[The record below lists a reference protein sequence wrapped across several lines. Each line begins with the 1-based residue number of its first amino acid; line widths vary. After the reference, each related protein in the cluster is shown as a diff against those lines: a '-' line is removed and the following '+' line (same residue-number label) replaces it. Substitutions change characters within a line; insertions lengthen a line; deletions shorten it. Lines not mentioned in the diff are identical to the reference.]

1 MSWFTAF
8 DVLSLEQYFALN
20 IIFFLLPSIVILIS
34 GKSHVVQSTSSLSKF
49 FFTSLFIIWFVPI
62 LLAIASEF
70 VWVELTVNELL
81 FERAILTLSLC
92 LIGWAYLQ
100 EDQNHN
106 NRRSLALLLIL
117 SSAIIVI
124 WIYTTRRWSL
134 DILNVSN
141 LTNSVNHLI
150 WLLLLTG
157 ISVLSLVYC
166 FIRFSKIPFV
176 IFKVYFFAVLA
187 FTFIAASFYN
197 LNAINFQ
204 VESNYSY
211 RLGWLL
217 AMIALPILMSRQR
230 MSWQETTRYPDFFSG
245 GMGSLTAEW
254 AALQALS
261 NSLAQKDSE
270 GIKQTLLHAATQL
283 TSSRIG
289 MLLHI
294 PQWKEEEEIH
304 FVEVVEYFDVNQV
317 RNSLLIALSLTD
329 LPKISSSIIQK
340 ETIVLKPEIDTSELK
355 QLFRQLDMSRNG
367 LALMIPLERSN
378 HALLLV
384 TSLIEDVYTENIH
397 KVMRYFAQYAD
408 DILYNLF
415 RETQNT
421 LAITDLP
428 DRDTALRNAR
438 EHILQLTAELAIVN
452 KKEVSASLVPQPNK
466 EELENAP
473 LAWQVLMEDK
483 QRENARLKIER
494 EVLTERLKEWEE
506 LLTVWGVEGG
516 PLGLWQHLA
525 DEKDRV
531 THTKVEIEYL
541 KQELEQFRQQVIDRP
556 VNVDEPNQP
565 VSQSEA
571 HTPRKELPDNTF
583 DLLSTVEKSLIP
595 VAAQIR
601 EKSIQV
607 EMETMPNLPR
617 IYGEGILL
625 RGAIESIFEL
635 LIVSAPR
642 NSKLH
647 ISTEPI
653 EGEVHLQFSIQG
665 MKLRFDE
672 FLQEAQEKIQAI
684 GGSMRK
690 LVQDASDDQD
700 PEDVLDITLPIK
712 KTDESISVA
721 S

>member
-1 MSWFTAF
+1 M
-8 DVLSLEQYFALN
+8 
-20 IIFFLLPSIVILIS
+20 
-34 GKSHVVQSTSSLSKF
+34 
-49 FFTSLFIIWFVPI
+49 
-62 LLAIASEF
+62 
-70 VWVELTVNELL
+70 
-81 FERAILTLSLC
+81 
-92 LIGWAYLQ
+92 
-100 EDQNHN
+100 
-106 NRRSLALLLIL
+106 
-117 SSAIIVI
+117 
-124 WIYTTRRWSL
+124 
-134 DILNVSN
+134 
-141 LTNSVNHLI
+141 
-150 WLLLLTG
+150 
-157 ISVLSLVYC
+157 
-166 FIRFSKIPFV
+166 
-176 IFKVYFFAVLA
+176 
-187 FTFIAASFYN
+187 
-197 LNAINFQ
+197 
-204 VESNYSY
+204 
-211 RLGWLL
+211 
-217 AMIALPILMSRQR
+217 
-230 MSWQETTRYPDFFSG
+230 
-245 GMGSLTAEW
+245 
-254 AALQALS
+254 
-261 NSLAQKDSE
+261 
-270 GIKQTLLHAATQL
+270 
-283 TSSRIG
+283 
-289 MLLHI
+289 
-294 PQWKEEEEIH
+294 
-304 FVEVVEYFDVNQV
+304 
-317 RNSLLIALSLTD
+317 
-329 LPKISSSIIQK
+329 
-340 ETIVLKPEIDTSELK
+340 
-355 QLFRQLDMSRNG
+355 
-367 LALMIPLERSN
+367 
-378 HALLLV
+378 
-384 TSLIEDVYTENIH
+384 
-397 KVMRYFAQYAD
+397 
-408 DILYNLF
+408 
-415 RETQNT
+415 
-421 LAITDLP
+421 TDLP

-452 KKEVSASLVPQPNK
+452 KKEVSASVVPQPNK

-473 LAWQVLMEDK
+473 LAWQALMEDK

-556 VNVDEPNQP
+556 ANVDEPNQP

-571 HTPRKELPDNTF
+571 HTPRKELPDNTI

-647 ISTEPI
+647 ISTEPM

-690 LVQDASDDQD
+690 LVQDASDDQ
-700 PEDVLDITLPIK
+700 
-712 KTDESISVA
+712 ESRRCFGYHFA
-721 S
+721 NQENR